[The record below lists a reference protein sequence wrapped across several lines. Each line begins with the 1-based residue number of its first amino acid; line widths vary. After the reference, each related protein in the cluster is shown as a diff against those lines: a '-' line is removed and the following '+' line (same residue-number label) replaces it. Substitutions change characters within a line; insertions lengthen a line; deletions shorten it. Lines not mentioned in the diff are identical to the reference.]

1 MSVHEEEMASEVYT
15 EGDTIFFFC
24 DVSTESVRDLCI
36 ELKKL
41 SLKYET
47 IKIAINS
54 SGGDLYAG
62 LAAMDFIRGI
72 KRRVETI
79 VYEFC
84 ASAATFILM
93 AGTVRKMGKN
103 SWILIHQMSSGFE
116 GSYQDLRADMKTN
129 KKLMR
134 QFREV
139 YSEYTTIP
147 PEKLEDLM
155 NRDITYSARKCLK
168 YNVVD
173 EVV

>member
-1 MSVHEEEMASEVYT
+1 MSISEEEMSEVYS
-15 EGDTIFFFC
+15 EGDTVFFFC
-24 DVSTESVRDLCI
+24 DVTGESVRDLCR
-36 ELKKL
+36 ELKKMAM
-41 SLKYET
+41 KYES

-54 SGGDLYAG
+54 GGGDLYGG
-62 LAAMDFIRGI
+62 LAAMDFIRGLN
-72 KRRVETI
+72 RRVETI
-79 VYEFC
+79 VYGFC

-103 SWILIHQMSSGFE
+103 SWVLIHQMSTGFE

-147 PEKLEDLM
+147 PERLEDLM

-173 EVV
+173 ELI